1 MIQTQTGTG
10 LCYIFEVKSENLEK
24 VSALRRRL
32 ALADEEKNR
41 VEDNITKSQ
50 KKYEDTIELISRYE
64 SERKDWDERGN
75 AAEDGIEILEG
86 QVTTIL

>member
-1 MIQTQTGTG
+1 M
-10 LCYIFEVKSENLEK
+10 
-24 VSALRRRL
+24 RRRL

-41 VEDNITKSQ
+41 VEENITKSQ

-86 QVTTIL
+86 QVTTLL